1 MKKNS
6 KEQGFTKKVIFTSC
20 ALFLSCLVTLILI
33 EATLY
38 FFPVNEG
45 LRATPVNNDNPIF
58 KFQANRK
65 AQYSKHW
72 NFDIRNKVSIN
83 NDGFVNDIDYKEG
96 QATPLL
102 SLIGDSYIEA
112 LMVPYAETISGVL
125 HRKSKNKRVYSFA
138 ASGAGLS
145 QHLIWAEYAR
155 EKFNSEFFIF
165 FIIAND
171 FSEALAKHEKS
182 PGFHRFKRINDNDW
196 SMVLAE
202 YNPSLTRK
210 ILRNSK
216 LAMYLIT
223 NVKVH
228 NIMNIDLKLGKND
241 KRESFVSNFSAN
253 YNEEFWNDATWATRT
268 YLDNVEKYTSAK
280 SRNILFVIDGIRP
293 QLYNGKFE
301 KSVIESFWYQMRKYF
316 MQEAAKRNYEVLDM
330 NKLFSEDY
338 NVNKKKFEYKTDAHW
353 NSYGHFIVAKSI
365 TKTKVWNKFLYSN
378 QIETK

>member
-145 QHLIWAEYAR
+145 QHLIGLNMQ
-155 EKFNSEFFIF
+155 EKNSIVNSLFFLLLPMTF
-165 FIIAND
+165 Q
-171 FSEALAKHEKS
+171 
-182 PGFHRFKRINDNDW
+182 
-196 SMVLAE
+196 
-202 YNPSLTRK
+202 
-210 ILRNSK
+210 K
-216 LAMYLIT
+216 LL
-223 NVKVH
+223 
-228 NIMNIDLKLGKND
+228 L
-241 KRESFVSNFSAN
+241 S
-253 YNEEFWNDATWATRT
+253 
-268 YLDNVEKYTSAK
+268 
-280 SRNILFVIDGIRP
+280 
-293 QLYNGKFE
+293 
-301 KSVIESFWYQMRKYF
+301 MRKVR
-316 MQEAAKRNYEVLDM
+316 A
-330 NKLFSEDY
+330 
-338 NVNKKKFEYKTDAHW
+338 
-353 NSYGHFIVAKSI
+353 FID
-365 TKTKVWNKFLYSN
+365 SN
-378 QIETK
+378 E

>member
-1 MKKNS
+1 
-6 KEQGFTKKVIFTSC
+6 
-20 ALFLSCLVTLILI
+20 
-33 EATLY
+33 
-38 FFPVNEG
+38 
-45 LRATPVNNDNPIF
+45 
-58 KFQANRK
+58 
-65 AQYSKHW
+65 
-72 NFDIRNKVSIN
+72 
-83 NDGFVNDIDYKEG
+83 
-96 QATPLL
+96 
-102 SLIGDSYIEA
+102 
-112 LMVPYAETISGVL
+112 
-125 HRKSKNKRVYSFA
+125 
-138 ASGAGLS
+138 
-145 QHLIWAEYAR
+145 
-155 EKFNSEFFIF
+155 
-165 FIIAND
+165 
-171 FSEALAKHEKS
+171 
-182 PGFHRFKRINDNDW
+182 
-196 SMVLAE
+196 MVLAE